1 MDVAVVGS
9 GPNGLAAAVIL
20 ARAGLGVQVF
30 EAADHIGGGMRTAE
44 PVFPGHRHDLC
55 SAVHPMALAS
65 PFFRRFDLAAHGV
78 RMLQPEAAYAQPL
91 DGGRA
96 GVAWRDLDRTAQDL
110 GPDRAAWLRLF
121 RPMVQR
127 WEQATALGLSDMR
140 SVPRDPLTAAHMGMR
155 VLAGIRLLRT
165 ESARGM
171 LAGVGAHALTPRG
184 IPASGAGLLLA
195 TLAHAVGWPVPEGG
209 SQAIADALAADLT
222 AHGGKIHTGRRV
234 EHLSEVAGA
243 RAVLF
248 DTGAAELAR
257 VAGTAMPDRYRRAL
271 RRFRAGAGACKVDYV
286 LDGPV
291 PWAAAGCRVAG
302 TVHLAG
308 NAAEVEA
315 AERAVAAGRHAERP
329 YVLAVQAGVVD
340 PGRAPAGRRTLSV
353 YAHVPNGSTV
363 DVSDAVTAQIER
375 FAPGFRDRILGQ
387 VVETAAEL
395 ERRNP
400 NYAGGDILGGA
411 MSVRQMVAR
420 PALRWDPYR
429 TPIEGVY
436 ICSASTP
443 PGPGV
448 HGMAG
453 LHAAGRVLRQR
464 FGIRAEPLDL
474 LGPA

>member
-30 EAADHIGGGMRTAE
+30 EAADHVGGGMRTAE
-44 PVFPGHRHDLC
+44 PVLPGHRHDLC

-121 RPMVQR
+121 RPMVRR
-127 WEQATALGLSDMR
+127 WEEATALGLSDMR
-140 SVPRDPLTAAHMGMR
+140 SVPRSPVIAAHMGPR

-165 ESARGM
+165 GTARAM

-209 SQAIADALAADLT
+209 SQAIADALVADLT
-222 AHGGKIHTGRRV
+222 AHGGKIDTGRRV
-234 EHLSEVAGA
+234 ERLDEVAEA

-257 VAGTAMPDRYRRAL
+257 VAGSALPERYRRAL
-271 RRFRAGAGACKVDYV
+271 RRFRAGSAACKVDYV
-286 LDGPV
+286 LDGPA
-291 PWAAAGCRVAG
+291 PWAAPGCRVAG

-308 NAAEVEA
+308 DAAEVEA

-340 PGRAPAGRRTLSV
+340 SGRAPAGRQTLSV

-375 FAPGFRDRILGQ
+375 FAPGFRDRVLGQ

-464 FGIRAEPLDL
+464 FGIRTEPLDL